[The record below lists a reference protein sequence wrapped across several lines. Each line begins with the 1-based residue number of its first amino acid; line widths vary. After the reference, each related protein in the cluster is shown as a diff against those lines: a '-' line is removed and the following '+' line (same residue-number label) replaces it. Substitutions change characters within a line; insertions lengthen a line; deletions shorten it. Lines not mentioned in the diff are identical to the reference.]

1 MGKAMDGWLSRHRAP
16 KGAVSHFPIVHCVG
30 VRRGAPSDLA
40 CGGKVLGVY
49 SRRAEV
55 LAVPVD
61 DILPTLGVE
70 LASRMLGP
78 KRQALLFAVSC

>member
-1 MGKAMDGWLSRHRAP
+1 MGKAMDGWLPRRRAP
-16 KGAVSHFPIVHCVG
+16 KGAVSHFPIVHCVD
-30 VRRGAPSDLA
+30 RGAPSDLA